1 VKTNLFCVKS
11 QNICEE
17 SRNRAIDYAF
27 TRLGAKKIYDTNNI
41 IFIDKNEWFVKVIR
55 SRINISVNTEQ
66 KINYRNRKYD
76 FGFSFPTTTFP
87 VLTPVLHCICFYSV
101 RIDPILDSIIIIL
114 NLFSEF
120 RKTKLYFSALFITD
134 LKLRTKLM

>member
-1 VKTNLFCVKS
+1 VNTNLFYVKS
-11 QNICEE
+11 ENICEQ

-27 TRLGAKKIYDTNNI
+27 TRVGAKNIYDTNNI
-41 IFIDKNEWFVKVIR
+41 IFIDKNEWFVKVVR
-55 SRINISVNTEQ
+55 NKINISVNTEQ

-76 FGFSFPTTTFP
+76 FGFSFPTTTYG
-87 VLTPVLHCICFYSV
+87 VTPVLHCICFYSV
-101 RIDPILDSIIIIL
+101 RIDLILDSMIIIL

-134 LKLRTKLM
+134 LKSRTKLM